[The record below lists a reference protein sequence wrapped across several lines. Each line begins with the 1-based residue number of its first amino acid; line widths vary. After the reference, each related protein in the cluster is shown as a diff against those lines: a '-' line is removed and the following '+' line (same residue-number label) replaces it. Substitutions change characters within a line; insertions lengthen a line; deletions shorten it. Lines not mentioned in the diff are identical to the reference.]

1 MKQELA
7 RHRTLQV
14 KQMPGLDGWA
24 IITAISHDRGSHGRE
39 RGTIGIEWTGRRR
52 CILAM
57 VLLAVIAVAIVGRGS
72 VVQWSG
78 REILPHHQ
86 ANSYQPT
93 ISRRS

>member
-14 KQMPGLDGWA
+14 KQMPGLGGWA
-24 IITAISHDRGSHGRE
+24 TITAISHNRGCHGRK
-39 RGTIGIEWTGRRR
+39 RGTIGLEWRWCRQ

-78 REILPHHQ
+78 RETLPYHQ
-86 ANSYQPT
+86 ANSYQLT
-93 ISRRS
+93 TSRRS